1 MVPTIA
7 QVYII
12 LEIADLSEY
21 ILIVIW
27 TPSTWPLIET
37 CVIHNCSSPIWNLLV
52 SLLNTVLNFYLNVPS
67 LRCKFG
73 GSVLEYIEMVI

>member
-1 MVPTIA
+1 M
-7 QVYII
+7 
-12 LEIADLSEY
+12 
-21 ILIVIW
+21 IW
-27 TPSTWPLIET
+27 TSDL
-37 CVIHNCSSPIWNLLV
+37 VFDRDLRYSQSQIWSLLV